1 MQYFI
6 LHQVFKEEY
15 WCRIGF
21 WNSGH

>member
-6 LHQVFKEEY
+6 LHQVFKEES
-15 WCRIGF
+15 WCRIGY